1 MNQKTAGL
9 SLNAHRVVY
18 PHSVLLPQVQLVGW
32 MESIAVGFFGGKARD
47 LVPYVVVLAILMVRP
62 YGLLGTRDI
71 ERL

>member
-1 MNQKTAGL
+1 VAGAIIAGL
-9 SLNAHRVVY
+9 
-18 PHSVLLPQVQLVGW
+18 LVGW
-32 MESIAVGFFGGKARD
+32 LESIAVGYFGGKARD

>member
-1 MNQKTAGL
+1 
-9 SLNAHRVVY
+9 
-18 PHSVLLPQVQLVGW
+18 VGY
-32 MESIAVGFFGGKARD
+32 FGGKARD

>member
-1 MNQKTAGL
+1 L
-9 SLNAHRVVY
+9 
-18 PHSVLLPQVQLVGW
+18 LVGW
-32 MESIAVGFFGGKARD
+32 LESIAVGYFGGKARD

>member
-1 MNQKTAGL
+1 
-9 SLNAHRVVY
+9 
-18 PHSVLLPQVQLVGW
+18 
-32 MESIAVGFFGGKARD
+32 